1 MTLRLVV
8 ATANRHKV
16 VEIRSILDAAG
27 SRVELVPRPDGV
39 PEVVEDADTL
49 EGNAR
54 LKALALTEAS
64 GLPALADDTG
74 LEIDALGGAP
84 GVRSSRYAGPD
95 GDAAANVA
103 KVLEA
108 MALARRASRTARFRT
123 VALVRWPDGHELSA
137 VGTVEGTI
145 PDAPSGTGGFGY
157 DPIFCPAGGAGRT
170 FAELSP
176 AEKDALSHRGR
187 AIRAL
192 TAMLDER
199 I

>member
-123 VALVRWPDGHELSA
+123 VALVRWPDGRELSA

>member
-123 VALVRWPDGHELSA
+123 VALVRWPDGRELSA
-137 VGTVEGTI
+137 VGTVEGAI

>member
-123 VALVRWPDGHELSA
+123 VALVRWPDGRELSA

-145 PDAPSGTGGFGY
+145 PEAPSGTGGFGY